1 MHYMKWIKKNWTYLF
16 GLLLVAIV
24 LFSGNTVEAMT
35 STCESRNRNRCT
47 ADGNDSTGAK
57 CYWCGRKNGC
67 VNPDNHSID
76 EFYEMCPFAKP
87 DDYSPDNSTPVP
99 GPPPGFDPKVDPRHI
114 PCGPGTYS
122 ANGEQPCQLCSAGTY
137 APYDFNM
144 TCTMCP
150 KGYTSDPG
158 ATQCRINPTPT
169 PDPTPTP
176 TPTPTPGPGPSPRPG
191 PVPCPY
197 PCYNP
202 DNDNGRRPDYNPILP
217 CRK

>member
-1 MHYMKWIKKNWTYLF
+1 LF
-16 GLLLVAIV
+16 GLVLLAIV
-24 LFSGNTVEAMT
+24 LFSGKTVVEAMT

-47 ADGNDSTGAK
+47 ADGNDATGAK

-87 DDYSPDNSTPVP
+87 DDSDNSSPVP

-144 TCTMCP
+144 TCTKCP
-150 KGYTSDPG
+150 NGYTSDPG
-158 ATQCRINPTPT
+158 ATQCVINPVPG
-169 PDPTPTP
+169 PTPTP
-176 TPTPTPGPGPSPRPG
+176 TPTPVPVPVPVPDPTPGPTPTPVPVPGPGPSPG

-197 PCYNP
+197 PCYIPGKIPN
-202 DNDNGRRPDYNPILP
+202 YNPLLP

>member
-1 MHYMKWIKKNWTYLF
+1 MKWIKKNWTYLF
-16 GLLLVAIV
+16 GLILLAIA
-24 LFSGNTVEAMT
+24 LFSRKTVEAMT
-35 STCESRNRNRCT
+35 STCESRNKNSCA
-47 ADGNDSTGAK
+47 ADGYDSTGAK

-67 VNPDNHSID
+67 VNPDNHSVD
-76 EFYEMCPFAKP
+76 EFYELCSAAKP

-158 ATQCRINPTPT
+158 ATQCRINPTP
-169 PDPTPTP
+169 DPTPTP
-176 TPTPTPGPGPSPRPG
+176 TPTPGPSPRPG

-202 DNDNGRRPDYNPILP
+202 DDDNGRRPDYNPILP